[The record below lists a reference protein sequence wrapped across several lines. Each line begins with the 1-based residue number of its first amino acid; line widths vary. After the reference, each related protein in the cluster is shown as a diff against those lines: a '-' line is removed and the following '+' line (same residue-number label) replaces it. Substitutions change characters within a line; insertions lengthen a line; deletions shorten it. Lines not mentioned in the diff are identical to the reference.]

1 MGRKNVTIVGNCQAS
16 AIAELYRDF
25 VGLPNLEDVRYFN
38 DHGLPQEAVRAGVA
52 GADLIIVQ
60 ERDFNHGLTPEE
72 LPPGVEVRP
81 FPMVLAGYIW
91 PYANEPHIHNQPE
104 PPFSDGPYPSQ
115 LSDSYL
121 NRLIAKGVP
130 PQEALEQYLAL
141 DVARVASVDR
151 VFELYQDRQ
160 RQRDAK
166 TGFDLA
172 PLIEADF
179 RTHALFRSPH
189 HPNLPLFGAI
199 ASQLFELL
207 NVPAETIR
215 LALASLRTSPFPPDE
230 LPIHPAIAR
239 HFGLAFA
246 DAETRYTYFGEG
258 RFTFAEYVLRYMRYE
273 NDRGL
278 RIGTA
283 MALGGG
289 DANQALALLDAGLA
303 NVPGSISG
311 LRTRALMLERV
322 GRRDEAIDAYRR
334 SVEADPEDLESLVA
348 LADALAQHGDGAGAE
363 AAARRA
369 LAIAPDHAPAHAALA
384 HAALAAGDTRLALAS
399 AREAARLVP
408 GRLAYQRLC
417 GQALM
422 RDGDLP
428 GAEAAARHAVAMDPL
443 AADSRNLLAEIF
455 EEQGRRAEAIAV
467 LEEGLALDCRNGQTF
482 SLLGNFHL
490 RDRDLAAAEEAFAC
504 GVEIEPGRA
513 DLEECRAAVAAERLA
528 GDPSLADAA
537 RRRAERGAGL
547 AVPPPA
553 APKPTRP
560 APPKPLDL
568 IWLPP
573 VEDWP
578 ARIGEIE
585 RLTPADEGA
594 WDRLVA
600 LANTRLDFVRLGR
613 LDRSLLRLFGD
624 APPPGLTTRPVRLAV
639 LGASTVSHLFPAIR
653 VAALR
658 RGLWVTLYEPDYG
671 QYRPALLDPASALRA
686 FAPTAILLA
695 LDAPHLLRHADPMLD
710 EAGADAALDETIG
723 ELRGLWRMAREAF
736 RCQIVQQTVLPVF
749 PNLLGLNEHRLPGSP
764 AAMTPRLNAMLR
776 DAARDEGVDLLSL
789 DARAAQE
796 GIGAWHDPV
805 LWHRAKQ
812 EITPLA
818 APLYGEM
825 AARLIGAAQGRAA
838 KCLVLDLDNTL
849 WGGVIGD
856 DGLEG
861 IVIGQGSAEGE
872 AFASFQSHAAA
883 LARRGVILAVCSKN
897 DEANALAAF
906 EAHPEMVLKRADF
919 SAFVANW
926 SDKAANLRAIAA
938 TLNIGLDA
946 LVFVDDN
953 PFERA
958 LIRRELPM
966 VAVPEL
972 PDDPALF
979 ARCLSDAGYFEGLGV
994 TAEDRARTGQY
1005 RANQA
1010 RATMQ
1015 ASATDMGAYLASLE
1029 MVLAWRPFDRTGLQR
1044 VTQLINKTNQFNLTT
1059 IRYGE
1064 DEVAAVIGDPR
1075 AFGVQLRL
1083 ADRFGDNGIIAV
1095 VIGRMID
1102 DEALHLDTW
1111 LMSCRVLGRR
1121 VEEATL
1127 AVVVA
1132 QARALGAK
1140 RIVGEYRPSPKNGM
1154 VADHYARLGFAPAD
1168 AGRFVLELADW
1179 QAADP
1184 PMTIVRE

>member
-1 MGRKNVTIVGNCQAS
+1 MRRKNVTIVGNCQAS
-16 AIAELYRDF
+16 ALAELYRDF
-25 VGLPNLEDVRYFN
+25 VGLPNLENVAYFN
-38 DHGLPQEAVRAGVA
+38 DHGLPQDAVRAGVA

-60 ERDFNHGLTPEE
+60 ERDFNHGLAPEQ

-115 LSDSYL
+115 LSDSHL
-121 NRLIAKGVP
+121 NRLIARGVSP
-130 PQEALEQYLAL
+130 EAALEQYLAL

-172 PLIEADF
+172 PVIEAEF
-179 RTHALFRSPH
+179 RGQSLFRSPH
-189 HPNLPLFGAI
+189 HPNLPLFGVI
-199 ASQLFELL
+199 AAQLFELL
-207 NVPAETIR
+207 HVPAETIR

-230 LPIHPAIAR
+230 LPIHPGIAR
-239 HFGLAFA
+239 HFGLAYA
-246 DAETRYTYFGEG
+246 DADTRYTYFGEG

-311 LRTRALMLERV
+311 LRARALMLDRV
-322 GRRDEAIDAYRR
+322 GRGDEAIGAFRQA
-334 SVEADPEDLESLVA
+334 VEADPADLESLVA

-384 HAALAAGDTRLALAS
+384 HAALAAGDPRLALAA

-408 GRLAYQRLC
+408 GHLAYRRLC
-417 GQALM
+417 GLALM

-428 GAEAAARHAVAMDPL
+428 GAQEAARHAVAMDPL

-455 EEQGRRAEAIAV
+455 EEEGRRAEAIAV

-490 RDRDLAAAEEAFAC
+490 RNRDLAAAEAAFAR

-513 DLEECRAAVAAERLA
+513 DLEECRAAVHGERLA
-528 GDPSLADAA
+528 GDPSLSEG
-537 RRRAERGAGL
+537 RRRAEMGAGVP
-547 AVPPPA
+547 AVPPA
-553 APKPTRP
+553 APKPARP

-578 ARIGEIE
+578 ARIGAIE
-585 RLTPADEGA
+585 RLVPGDADA

-600 LANTRLDFVRLGR
+600 LAGTRLDFVRLGR

-671 QYRPALLDPASALRA
+671 QYRAALLDPASALHA

-695 LDAPHLLRHADPMLD
+695 LDAPHLLRNADPMFD
-710 EAGADAALDETIG
+710 EAGADAALGETIG

-736 RCQIVQQTVLPVF
+736 RCQIVQQTALPVF
-749 PNLLGLNEHRLPGSP
+749 PTLLGLNEHRLPGSP
-764 AAMTPRLNAMLR
+764 AAMAPRLNAMLR
-776 DAARDEGVDLLSL
+776 DAARDEGIDLLSL

-796 GIGAWHDPV
+796 GIGAWHDPM

-812 EITPLA
+812 EVTPLA

-825 AARLIGAAQGRAA
+825 VARLIGAAQGRAA

-861 IVIGQGSAEGE
+861 IVIGQGSAPGE
-872 AFASFQSHAAA
+872 AFAAFQSYAVA

-906 EAHPEMVLKRADF
+906 DAHPEMVLKRADF

-938 TLNIGLDA
+938 TLGIGLDA
-946 LVFVDDN
+946 LVFADDN

-979 ARCLSDAGYFEGLGV
+979 ARCLSDAGYFEGLAI

-1005 RANQA
+1005 RANRQ

-1015 ASATDMGAYLASLE
+1015 ASATDMDAYLASLD
-1029 MVLAWRPFDRTGLQR
+1029 MVLAWRPFDRTGLHR

-1064 DEVAAVIGDPR
+1064 DEVAAVMDDPR

-1102 DEALHLDTW
+1102 VDTLHLDTW

-1121 VEEATL
+1121 VEQATL

-1132 QARALGAK
+1132 RAGALGAK

-1154 VADHYARLGFAPAD
+1154 VADHYARLGFATAE

-1179 QAADP
+1179 HAADP

>member
-1 MGRKNVTIVGNCQAS
+1 MRRKNVTIVGNCQAS

-25 VGLPNLEDVRYFN
+25 IGQPNLEDVRYFN
-38 DHGLPQEAVRAGVA
+38 DHGLPQDAVRAGVA

-60 ERDFNHGLTPEE
+60 ERDFNHGLTPAE

-91 PYANEPHIHNQPE
+91 PYANEPHIHNLPE

-130 PQEALEQYLAL
+130 PEDALAQYLAL
-141 DVARVASVDR
+141 DVARVASIDR

-160 RQRDAK
+160 RQRDAR

-189 HPNLPLFGAI
+189 HPNLRLFGAI
-199 ASQLFELL
+199 ASQLFALL

-215 LALASLRTSPFPPDE
+215 LALASLRTSPFPSDE
-230 LPIHPAIAR
+230 LPIHPAVAR

-258 RFTFAEYVLRYMRYE
+258 RFTFAEYVLRYMRYD

-289 DANQALALLDAGLA
+289 DAHQALALLDAGLA
-303 NVPGSISG
+303 NVPGSVSG
-311 LRTRALMLERV
+311 LRARALMLDRV
-322 GRRDEAIDAYRR
+322 GRRDEAIDAFRR
-334 SVEADPEDLESLVA
+334 SVEAAPDDLESLVA
-348 LADALAQHGDGAGAE
+348 LADALAQQGDGAGAE

-384 HAALAAGDTRLALAS
+384 HAALAAGDTRLGLAS
-399 AREAARLVP
+399 AREAVRLVP
-408 GRLAYQRLC
+408 GRLAYRRLC
-417 GQALM
+417 GLALM

-428 GAEAAARHAVAMDPL
+428 GAEEAARRAVAMDPL

-467 LEEGLALDCRNGQTF
+467 LEDGLALDCRNGQTF

-490 RDRDLAAAEEAFAC
+490 RNRDLAAAEAAFAR
-504 GVEIEPGRA
+504 GVAIEPGRA
-513 DLEECRAAVAAERLA
+513 DLEQCRASVAAERLA
-528 GDPSLADAA
+528 RDPSPAGIAG
-537 RRRAERGAGL
+537 RRAEMGAGL
-547 AVPPPA
+547 AVSPPA
-553 APKPTRP
+553 APKPARP

-568 IWLPP
+568 AWLPP
-573 VEDWP
+573 VEEWP

-585 RLTPADEGA
+585 RLAPGEDA

-600 LANTRLDFVRLGR
+600 LANTRLDFLRLGR
-613 LDRSLLRLFGD
+613 LDRSLLRLFGG
-624 APPPGLTTRPVRLAV
+624 APPPGLTTRPIRLAV

-658 RGLWVTLYEPDYG
+658 RGLWVTLYEPAYG
-671 QYRPALLDPASALRA
+671 QYRPALIDPASDLHA

-695 LDAPHLLRHADPMLD
+695 LDAPHLLRNADPMLD
-710 EAGADAALDETIG
+710 EAGADAALGETIG
-723 ELRGLWRMAREAF
+723 ELRGLWRMARAAF
-736 RCQIVQQTVLPVF
+736 RCQIVQQTALPVF
-749 PNLLGLNEHRLPGSP
+749 PTLLGLNEHRLPGSP
-764 AAMTPRLNAMLR
+764 AAMAPRLNAMLR
-776 DAARDEGVDLLSL
+776 DAARDEGIDLLSI

-796 GIGAWHDPV
+796 GIGAWHDPL

-812 EITPLA
+812 EITLLA

-825 AARLIGAAQGRAA
+825 VARLLGAGQGRTA

-861 IVIGQGSAEGE
+861 IVIGQGSALGE
-872 AFASFQSHAAA
+872 AFASFQSYAAA

-897 DEANALAAF
+897 DEANVLAAF
-906 EAHPEMVLKRADF
+906 DEHPEMVLKRADF

-926 SDKAANLRAIAA
+926 RDKAANLREIAA

-946 LVFVDDN
+946 LVFADDN

-1005 RANQA
+1005 RANRQ
-1010 RATMQ
+1010 RETIQ
-1015 ASATDMGAYLASLE
+1015 ASATDMDAYLASLE

-1064 DEVAAVIGDPR
+1064 DEVAAVMGDPR
-1075 AFGVQLRL
+1075 AFGIQLRL

-1102 DEALHLDTW
+1102 AETLHLDSW

-1121 VEEATL
+1121 VEQATL
-1127 AVVVA
+1127 AVIVA
-1132 QARALGAK
+1132 QAGALGAK

-1154 VADHYARLGFAPAD
+1154 VADHYARLGFVPAE
-1168 AGRFVLELADW
+1168 AGRFVLELAGW